1 MRCSRK
7 RTQETAASVSPEADT
22 VPSLFTSAPSLG
34 RPSFSS
40 ILPQTVNGGGRS
52 SFPPE
57 WTSQNPFAHRPDAAT
72 PNASVDDGKKRLEAR
87 IRILEN
93 RNNELAADYAAAVE
107 SRKAF
112 ELSNAELRQQVNR
125 LLAHPH
131 VLDNMNKLEDID
143 DLATELMSSLRQVEA
158 RRDVLLQKRRDQE
171 EDKRLCVVCLSV
183 DKTVVLVPCLHLC
196 VCTDCSNANAL
207 KLCPIC
213 RKPIDGKVNVF
224 V

>member
-7 RTQETAASVSPEADT
+7 RTQETAAHVSPEANT
-22 VPSLFTSAPSLG
+22 VPSLITSASLSG

-40 ILPQTVNGGGRS
+40 IIPQTVHGGGSS
-52 SFPPE
+52 SFPHE
-57 WTSQNPFAHRPDAAT
+57 WTSQNHRR
-72 PNASVDDGKKRLEAR
+72 N
-87 IRILEN
+87 LEN
-93 RNNELAADYAAAVE
+93 RNNELAADFAAAVE

-112 ELSNAELRQQVNR
+112 ELSHAELRQQVNR

-131 VLDNMNKLEDID
+131 VLDNMNKLKDID

-171 EDKRLCVVCLSV
+171 EDKRQCVVCMSV
-183 DKTVVLVPCLHLC
+183 DKTVVCLHLC
-196 VCTDCSNANAL
+196 VCAACSNANAL

-213 RKPIDGKVNVF
+213 RTKTDGKVNVF

>member
-1 MRCSRK
+1 M
-7 RTQETAASVSPEADT
+7 
-22 VPSLFTSAPSLG
+22 
-34 RPSFSS
+34 
-40 ILPQTVNGGGRS
+40 
-52 SFPPE
+52 
-57 WTSQNPFAHRPDAAT
+57 
-72 PNASVDDGKKRLEAR
+72 EAR